1 MYTYKRK
8 VIMDSFLS
16 NVKPV
21 VSVVSAPASVL
32 GAAVTPIL
40 GAVTQPF
47 SQAPAPPAPP
57 VLVKQPPTPV
67 LKPARMYDWKSQSFL
82 WLALILFLVLFIW
95 AWVSYDPDQRIFTI
109 YNIAQNATYDFP
121 RFSGQILIHDANQGS
136 VTEWLVGGSAATLI
150 GCSMGCDDTADPDSG
165 LITYNASID
174 GYTWTQTQFAG
185 LTTYT
190 FITNRIVKNA

>member
-8 VIMDSFLS
+8 VTMDSLLG
-16 NVKPV
+16 KPD
-21 VSVVSAPASVL
+21 SLISAPVSVL
-32 GAAVTPIL
+32 GAAVTPVL
-40 GAVTQPF
+40 GVVTQPLYPL
-47 SQAPAPPAPP
+47 AAPP
-57 VLVKQPPTPV
+57 VLVKEPPV
-67 LKPARMYDWKSQSFL
+67 NASKPANSKPDSIYNWKSQSFL
-82 WLALILFLVLFIW
+82 WLAIILFLVLFIW

-150 GCSMGCDDTADPDSG
+150 GCSMGCGDPSDPDSG
-165 LITYNASID
+165 LVAYNASID
-174 GYTWTQTQFAG
+174 GYTWTQSQFAG
-185 LTTYT
+185 STTYT

>member
-1 MYTYKRK
+1 
-8 VIMDSFLS
+8 MDSLLG
-16 NVKPV
+16 KPDSL
-21 VSVVSAPASVL
+21 VSVVSAPAPVL
-32 GAAVTPIL
+32 GYALTPVL

-47 SQAPAPPAPP
+47 SQAQAPSALSQPPAPP
-57 VLVKQPPTPV
+57 VLVKEPPAPAAI
-67 LKPARMYDWKSQSFL
+67 LKPVRMYDWKSQSFL

-121 RFSGQILIHDANQGS
+121 RFSGQILIHDADQGS
-136 VTEWLVGGSAATLI
+136 VTEWLVGGGIATLI
-150 GCSMGCDDTADPDSG
+150 GCSGGCADPSSPNSG

-174 GYTWTQTQFAG
+174 GYTWTQSQFSG